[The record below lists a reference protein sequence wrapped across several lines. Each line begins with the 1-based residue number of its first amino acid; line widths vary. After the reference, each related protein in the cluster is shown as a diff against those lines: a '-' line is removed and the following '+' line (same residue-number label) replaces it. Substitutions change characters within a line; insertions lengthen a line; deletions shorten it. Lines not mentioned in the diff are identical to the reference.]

1 MSRKTCTGAPACCGR
16 PLLRWRPFSL
26 MGGVAGYLDAHRADG
41 GDGPSGLVAGGIV
54 LLAGV
59 GVMWLYLRRF
69 PLFWQGWSRRKRLYT
84 ASIAGSVLLGLLTAI
99 LLRSGQ
105 ADVTADPFFSNSA
118 LSPQIAILLAL
129 LWGAGI
135 SIAVFIYQRTIDDH
149 EERAYLWAGLAGY
162 YAFVIPAPMWW
173 VLARRRPGTTG
184 RCHAAVRTDD
194 HHQRP
199 RLSVAQVP
207 IETFT
212 LPFPNPSGH
221 KRHRKKDILR

>member
-1 MSRKTCTGAPACCGR
+1 MAMKDMTMVNEPQDMHRR
-16 PLLRWRPFSL
+16 PGVLWPTLITLATVFL

-41 GDGPSGLVAGGIV
+41 GDGPSGLVAGGLV

-105 ADVTADPFFSNSA
+105 SDATADPFFSNSA

-129 LWGAGI
+129 LWGVGI

-173 VLARRRPGTTG
+173 VLARADLAPPVDAMLLFGLTIITNALVYLWLKFR
-184 RCHAAVRTDD
+184 
-194 HHQRP
+194 
-199 RLSVAQVP
+199 
-207 IETFT
+207 
-212 LPFPNPSGH
+212 
-221 KRHRKKDILR
+221 

>member
-1 MSRKTCTGAPACCGR
+1 MAMKDMTMVNEPQDMHRR
-16 PLLRWRPFSL
+16 PGVLWPTLITLATVFL

-41 GDGPSGLVAGGIV
+41 GDGPSGLVAGGLV

-173 VLARRRPGTTG
+173 VLARADLAPPVDAMLLFGLTIITNALVYLWLKFR
-184 RCHAAVRTDD
+184 
-194 HHQRP
+194 
-199 RLSVAQVP
+199 
-207 IETFT
+207 
-212 LPFPNPSGH
+212 
-221 KRHRKKDILR
+221 

>member
-1 MSRKTCTGAPACCGR
+1 MAMKDMTMVNEPQDMHRR
-16 PLLRWRPFSL
+16 PGLLWPTVITLATVFL
-26 MGGVAGYLDAHRADG
+26 MGGVAGYLDANRADG
-41 GDGPSGLVAGGIV
+41 GDGPSGLVAGGLV
-54 LLAGV
+54 LLAGA

-129 LWGAGI
+129 LWGVGI
-135 SIAVFIYQRTIDDH
+135 SVAVFVYQRTIDDH

-173 VLARRRPGTTG
+173 VLARADLAP
-184 RCHAAVRTDD
+184 
-194 HHQRP
+194 
-199 RLSVAQVP
+199 P
-207 IETFT
+207 IDAMPLFALTIVTNALVYLWLKF
-212 LPFPNPSGH
+212 
-221 KRHRKKDILR
+221 R

>member
-1 MSRKTCTGAPACCGR
+1 MAMKDMTMVNEPQDMHRR
-16 PLLRWRPFSL
+16 PGLLWPTVITLATVFL

-41 GDGPSGLVAGGIV
+41 GDGPSGLVAGGLV

-173 VLARRRPGTTG
+173 VLARADLAPPVDAMLLFGLTIITNALVYLWLKFR
-184 RCHAAVRTDD
+184 
-194 HHQRP
+194 
-199 RLSVAQVP
+199 
-207 IETFT
+207 
-212 LPFPNPSGH
+212 
-221 KRHRKKDILR
+221 

>member
-1 MSRKTCTGAPACCGR
+1 MAMKDMTMVNEPQDMHRR
-16 PLLRWRPFSL
+16 PGVLWPTLITLATVFL

-41 GDGPSGLVAGGIV
+41 GDGPSGLVAGGLV

-118 LSPQIAILLAL
+118 LSPQVAILLAL
-129 LWGAGI
+129 LWGVGI

-173 VLARRRPGTTG
+173 VLARADLAPPVDAMLLFGLTIITNALVYLWLKFR
-184 RCHAAVRTDD
+184 
-194 HHQRP
+194 
-199 RLSVAQVP
+199 
-207 IETFT
+207 
-212 LPFPNPSGH
+212 
-221 KRHRKKDILR
+221 

>member
-1 MSRKTCTGAPACCGR
+1 MAMKDMTMVNEPQDMHRR
-16 PLLRWRPFSL
+16 PGVLWPTLITLATVFL

-41 GDGPSGLVAGGIV
+41 GDGPSGLVAGGLV

-105 ADVTADPFFSNSA
+105 SDVTADPFFSNSA
-118 LSPQIAILLAL
+118 LSPQIEILLAL

-173 VLARRRPGTTG
+173 VLARADLAPPVDAMLLFGLTIITNALVYLWLKFR
-184 RCHAAVRTDD
+184 
-194 HHQRP
+194 
-199 RLSVAQVP
+199 
-207 IETFT
+207 
-212 LPFPNPSGH
+212 
-221 KRHRKKDILR
+221 

>member
-1 MSRKTCTGAPACCGR
+1 MAMKDMTMVNEPQDMHRR
-16 PLLRWRPFSL
+16 PGVLWPTLITLATVFL

-41 GDGPSGLVAGGIV
+41 GDGPSGLVAGGLV

-59 GVMWLYLRRF
+59 GVMWLYVRRF

-118 LSPQIAILLAL
+118 LSPQVAILLAL
-129 LWGAGI
+129 LWGVGI

-173 VLARRRPGTTG
+173 VLARADLAPPVDAMLLFGLTIITNALVYLWLKFR
-184 RCHAAVRTDD
+184 
-194 HHQRP
+194 
-199 RLSVAQVP
+199 
-207 IETFT
+207 
-212 LPFPNPSGH
+212 
-221 KRHRKKDILR
+221 

>member
-1 MSRKTCTGAPACCGR
+1 MAMKDMTMVNEPQDMHRR
-16 PLLRWRPFSL
+16 PGLLWPTVITLATVFL

-41 GDGPSGLVAGGIV
+41 GDGPSGLVAGGLV
-54 LLAGV
+54 LLAGA

-173 VLARRRPGTTG
+173 VLARADLAPPVDAMLLFGLTIITNALVYLWLKFR
-184 RCHAAVRTDD
+184 
-194 HHQRP
+194 
-199 RLSVAQVP
+199 
-207 IETFT
+207 
-212 LPFPNPSGH
+212 
-221 KRHRKKDILR
+221 

>member
-1 MSRKTCTGAPACCGR
+1 MAMKDMTMVNEPQDMHRR
-16 PLLRWRPFSL
+16 PGVLWPTLITLATVFL

-41 GDGPSGLVAGGIV
+41 GDGPSGLVAGGLV

-105 ADVTADPFFSNSA
+105 SDATADPFFSNSA

-129 LWGAGI
+129 LWGVGI

-173 VLARRRPGTTG
+173 VLARADLAP
-184 RCHAAVRTDD
+184 
-194 HHQRP
+194 
-199 RLSVAQVP
+199 P
-207 IETFT
+207 IDAMLLFGLTIITNALVYLWLKF
-212 LPFPNPSGH
+212 
-221 KRHRKKDILR
+221 R

>member
-1 MSRKTCTGAPACCGR
+1 MAMKDMTMVNEPQDMHRR
-16 PLLRWRPFSL
+16 PGVLWPTLITLATVFL

-41 GDGPSGLVAGGIV
+41 GDGPSGLVAGGLV

-59 GVMWLYLRRF
+59 GVMWLYVRRF

-173 VLARRRPGTTG
+173 VLARADLAPPVDAMLLFGLTIITNALVYLWLKFR
-184 RCHAAVRTDD
+184 
-194 HHQRP
+194 
-199 RLSVAQVP
+199 
-207 IETFT
+207 
-212 LPFPNPSGH
+212 
-221 KRHRKKDILR
+221 

>member
-1 MSRKTCTGAPACCGR
+1 M
-16 PLLRWRPFSL
+16 
-26 MGGVAGYLDAHRADG
+26 
-41 GDGPSGLVAGGIV
+41 
-54 LLAGV
+54 
-59 GVMWLYLRRF
+59 
-69 PLFWQGWSRRKRLYT
+69 
-84 ASIAGSVLLGLLTAI
+84 LLGLLTAI

-173 VLARRRPGTTG
+173 VRARADLAPPVDAMLLFGLTIITNALVYLWLKFR
-184 RCHAAVRTDD
+184 
-194 HHQRP
+194 
-199 RLSVAQVP
+199 
-207 IETFT
+207 
-212 LPFPNPSGH
+212 
-221 KRHRKKDILR
+221 

>member
-1 MSRKTCTGAPACCGR
+1 MAMKDMTMANDPQGARRHPGVLW
-16 PLLRWRPFSL
+16 PTVITLGTVFL

-41 GDGPSGLVAGGIV
+41 GGGPSGLVAGGLV

-69 PLFWQGWSRRKRLYT
+69 PAFWQNWSRRKRLYT
-84 ASIAGSVLLGLLTAI
+84 ASIAGSALLGLLTAI

-105 ADVTADPFFSNSA
+105 SDIAADPFFSNSA

-129 LWGAGI
+129 LWGVGI

-149 EERAYLWAGLAGY
+149 EQRAYLWAGLAGY

-173 VLARRRPGTTG
+173 VLARADLAPPVD
-184 RCHAAVRTDD
+184 AM
-194 HHQRP
+194 
-199 RLSVAQVP
+199 LL
-207 IETFT
+207 FT
-212 LPFPNPSGH
+212 VTIITNAIVYLWLKF
-221 KRHRKKDILR
+221 R